1 MSRSVSMP
9 LSRSSSPQIGSA
21 PTSSSASRLAASRTE
36 SFSPMHVQ
44 SGLITSRAFLSDM
57 GPPFWSL
64 CPSATQAP
72 RAANEERQA
81 GCAWSSPNDGAAAMT
96 DSFVTVPREAPGVRR
111 GLWTRRVVL
120 CVFAAVAVLGL
131 LDVFGQKA
139 TGSSASSPR
148 ATMALSAP
156 RAVRGGLLFQARV
169 EIRATGTIKD
179 PRLVLDE
186 GWFE

>member
-1 MSRSVSMP
+1 
-9 LSRSSSPQIGSA
+9 
-21 PTSSSASRLAASRTE
+21 
-36 SFSPMHVQ
+36 
-44 SGLITSRAFLSDM
+44 
-57 GPPFWSL
+57 
-64 CPSATQAP
+64 
-72 RAANEERQA
+72 
-81 GCAWSSPNDGAAAMT
+81 MT

-186 GWFE
+186 GWFEGMQLNSIEPQPQSQAARDGDVVLTYDQLAPGDLLRMWVQFQVNPSNVGSRPFGIELDDATEPVVAIHRDITVLP